1 MLKVLKLLRYSFFD
15 MLRSKWIV
23 IYTVFFLFTGFMLLY
38 FNADLSRAV
47 VSLMNIVL
55 VFIPLISCMLGT
67 IHYYNSREFIELL
80 LAQPVKREQVF
91 LGNYLGVAFSL
102 SLAYILGL
110 GIPFLAYG
118 VTRSPDTGS
127 FVMMMAVGVLLTF
140 IFSALA
146 YWISMVITDRMKG
159 FGSVIVLWL
168 YMAVLYD
175 GIFLLLLTAFQ
186 EYPLEKPAIVLT
198 TLNPIDL
205 SRVLIMLKLDVA
217 ALLGYTGAVF
227 KKFFGT
233 STGML
238 IASGTMLI
246 WIVVPVTG
254 LALSSQKKDF

>member
-1 MLKVLKLLRYSFFD
+1 MLKILKLLRYSFFD
-15 MLRSKWIV
+15 MLRSKWII

-102 SLAYILGL
+102 SLAYVVGL

-118 VTRSPDTGS
+118 ASRSPDIGS
-127 FVMMMAVGVLLTF
+127 FVMMMVVGVLLTF
-140 IFSALA
+140 IFSVLA
-146 YWISMVITDRMKG
+146 YWISLLVTDRIKG
-159 FGSVIVLWL
+159 FGLVIVLWL

-186 EYPLEKPAIVLT
+186 DYPLEKPAIALT

-233 STGML
+233 NLGMI
-238 IASGTMLI
+238 IAFATMLL
-246 WIVVPVTG
+246 WIAVPVAG
-254 LALSSQKKDF
+254 LALSSRRKDF

>member
-1 MLKVLKLLRYSFFD
+1 MSKIFKLLRYSFSD
-15 MLRSKWIV
+15 LLRSKWII
-23 IYTVFFLFTGFMLLY
+23 IYTAFFLFTGFTLLY

-55 VFIPLISCMLGT
+55 IFIPLISCMLGT

-102 SLAYILGL
+102 SLAYVIGL
-110 GIPFLAYG
+110 GIPFIVYG
-118 VTRSPDTGS
+118 ASRSPDIGS
-127 FVMMMAVGVLLTF
+127 FLMMMTAGILLTF

-146 YWISMVITDRMKG
+146 YWISLLVTDRMKG
-159 FGSVIVLWL
+159 FGMVIVLWL

-175 GIFLLLLTAFQ
+175 GIFLLALTAFQ
-186 EYPLEKPAIVLT
+186 DYPLEKAAIVLT

-205 SRVLIMLKLDVA
+205 SRILIMLKLDVA

-233 STGML
+233 GEGMM
-238 IASGTMLI
+238 IAFSTMLL
-246 WIVVPVTG
+246 WIAVPIAG
-254 LALSSQKKDF
+254 LALSCRKKDF

>member
-1 MLKVLKLLRYSFFD
+1 MAKVFKLLRYSFFD
-15 MLRSKWIV
+15 MLRSKWII
-23 IYTVFFLFTGFMLLY
+23 IYTIFFLFTGFMLLY

-55 VFIPLISCMLGT
+55 VFIPLISSMLGA
-67 IHYYNSREFIELL
+67 IHFYNSREFIELL
-80 LAQPVKREQVF
+80 LAQPVKRQQVF

-110 GIPFLAYG
+110 GIPFLIYG
-118 VTRSPDTGS
+118 ASRSPDIGS
-127 FVMMMAVGVLLTF
+127 FLMMMAVGILLTF
-140 IFSALA
+140 IFSALS
-146 YWISMVITDRMKG
+146 YWISIAVTDRMKG
-159 FGSVIVLWL
+159 FGLVIVLWL

-175 GIFLLLLTAFQ
+175 GIFLLVLTTLQ
-186 EYPLEKPAIVLT
+186 DYPLEKAAIALT

-233 STGML
+233 GSGM
-238 IASGTMLI
+238 IISFATMMV
-246 WIVVPVTG
+246 WIIIPVAG
-254 LALSSQKKDF
+254 LAHTSRKKDF